1 MEYLKELVDVED
13 VKKLASIYDFDD
25 KDDDD
30 FDEEDVWGE
39 NREDCDTRGI
49 EWLDGV
55 CPFIQGAYCKRFWA
69 YVWRDDK
76 DDFLHYEDCAIGD
89 GWKLELETEDE
100 NSVLQ
105 EMEWL
110 MEKSV
115 RDDCDYLYQHT
126 NSPYKT
132 QSRW

>member
-30 FDEEDVWGE
+30 LDEEEYVWGE

-49 EWLDGV
+49 EWL
-55 CPFIQGAYCKRFWA
+55 
-69 YVWRDDK
+69 
-76 DDFLHYEDCAIGD
+76 
-89 GWKLELETEDE
+89 
-100 NSVLQ
+100 
-105 EMEWL
+105 ME
-110 MEKSV
+110 ESV

-126 NSPYKT
+126 NSPYKA